1 LRTTGTGR
9 LYSTGITVRQTGA
22 PPAGLATPLQYVKGV
37 GPQRA
42 KLLAKKGLETVED
55 ALFFLPIRHE
65 DRTRLTPLRAI
76 QVGQV
81 VTCSGAIAGIS
92 PPPPGRARVPLVLL
106 MRDASG
112 YGTATIFGRGWLSRV
127 FQRGQTLVLH
137 GKGARFRDKVT
148 LQVQDWELVESG
160 DDEPIHAGALVPVYS
175 TTEGLHQRTLRSL
188 MYHLVERFAAEV
200 GETLPEASRR
210 RRGLAPITEALTGV
224 HFPQSE
230 TQLAAAHRRLAFE
243 DFLLLQL
250 GLAILRSRTSR
261 SQGIAMNPSG
271 ELTRRLRDAL
281 TWSLTG
287 AQERVWDEIRR
298 DMAAPYPMHRL
309 LQGDVGSGKTIV
321 AALAVLTAV
330 EAGYQAAVM
339 APTEI
344 LAEQHVMT
352 FSRLLEPLGV
362 PVTLL
367 TSALKGRERTARR
380 AAVAAGEVGCI
391 VGTHALVQEAVE
403 FRKLGLV
410 VVDEQHRFGVAQRA
424 RLKAKGESPDVL
436 VMTAT
441 PIPRTLALTLYGDL
455 DVSVLDELPPGRKP
469 IRTEAR
475 GEGKRPQIYKFLQDQ
490 VAEGRQIYV
499 VYPLIEE
506 SEVIDLK
513 AATDMA
519 RRLQTD
525 VFPDLVVGLL
535 HGRLPFEAKDDIM
548 RRFKAGEIHVL
559 VSTTVIEV
567 GIDVPNASVMLIEH
581 AERFGLSQLH
591 QLRGRVGRGP
601 WKSYCILLTSGKLG
615 DDAQR
620 RVDAM
625 VETNDG
631 FKLAEVDLQL
641 RGPGEFFGT
650 RQSGLPEFRVADL
663 LRDAALLE
671 EARRDALTIVAAD
684 PELRAPE
691 HRGLRQALLA
701 RWRGKL
707 ALASVG

>member
-1 LRTTGTGR
+1 MT
-9 LYSTGITVRQTGA
+9 SVRQTG
-22 PPAGLATPLQYVKGV
+22 PPAAPATGLGTALQYVKGV

-42 KLLAKKGLETVED
+42 KLLARKDLATVED
-55 ALFFLPIRHE
+55 ALFFIPIRHE
-65 DRTRLTPLRAI
+65 DRTRLTPLAAV
-76 QVGQV
+76 QPGQT
-81 VTCSGAIAGIS
+81 VTCSGTIAGIS
-92 PPPPGRARVPLVLL
+92 PPPPGRTRAPLVLL
-106 MRDASG
+106 VRDASG
-112 YGTATIFGRGWLSRV
+112 FGTATLFGRAFLTKV
-127 FQRGQTLVLH
+127 LQRGQKLILH
-137 GKGARFRDKVT
+137 GRGARYRDKVT

-160 DDEPIHAGALVPVYS
+160 EDEPIHAGALVPVYS
-175 TTEGLHQRTLRSL
+175 TTEGLPQRALRSL
-188 MYHLVERFAAEV
+188 MWRLGESFAGDVAETLSDAV
-200 GETLPEASRR
+200 RRRRNVVALPEALRS
-210 RRGLAPITEALTGV
+210 A
-224 HFPQSE
+224 HFPASQ
-230 TQLAAAHRRLAFE
+230 AARDAAHRRLAYE

-250 GLAILRSRTSR
+250 GLAILRARTTR
-261 SQGIAMNPSG
+261 ERGIAMNPPGRLVSG
-271 ELTRRLRDAL
+271 LRGAL
-281 TWSLTG
+281 PWSLTG

-298 DMAAPYPMHRL
+298 DMAAPHPMHRL

-321 AALAVLTAV
+321 AAMGVLTAI

-344 LAEQHVMT
+344 LAEQHLMT
-352 FSRLLEPLGV
+352 FHRLLEPLGV

-380 AAVAAGEVGCI
+380 AAVAAGEIGCV
-391 VGTHALVQEAVE
+391 VGTHALVQERVE
-403 FRKLGLV
+403 FKRLGLV

-424 RLKAKGESPDVL
+424 RLKAKGEHPDVL

-455 DVSVLDELPPGRKP
+455 DVSVLDELPPGRQP
-469 IRTEAR
+469 IVTVARTDSR
-475 GEGKRPQIYKFLQDQ
+475 RPQIYAFLREQ
-490 VAEGRQIYV
+490 VAAGRQIYV

-506 SEVIDLK
+506 SELIDLK

-519 RRLQTD
+519 AQLQRE

-535 HGRLPFEAKDDIM
+535 HGRLSFDDKDAIM

-601 WKSYCILLTSGKLG
+601 WKSYCILLAGGKLG
-615 DDAQR
+615 EDAER
-620 RVDAM
+620 RVRAM
-625 VETNDG
+625 TETNDG
-631 FKLAEVDLQL
+631 FKLAEVDLEL

-663 LRDAALLE
+663 LRDTAILE
-671 EARRDALTIVAAD
+671 EARRDALAIVAAD
-684 PELRAPE
+684 PELRAVE

>member
-1 LRTTGTGR
+1 MMPP
-9 LYSTGITVRQTGA
+9 VRQTRAA
-22 PPAGLATPLQYVKGV
+22 PPPDLGTSLQYLKGV
-37 GPQRA
+37 GPERA
-42 KLLAKKGLETVED
+42 KLLARKGLTTVED

-65 DRTRLTPLRAI
+65 DRTRLTPLRSV

-81 VTCSGAIAGIS
+81 VTCSGTVAGIS
-92 PPPPGRARVPLVLL
+92 PPPPGRARAPLVLL
-106 MRDASG
+106 LRDSSG
-112 YGTATIFGRGWLSRV
+112 YGTATLFGRGWLTRV
-127 FQRGQTLVLH
+127 LQRGQRLILH
-137 GKGARFRDKVT
+137 GKGARFKDKVT
-148 LQVQDWELVESG
+148 LQVQDWELVES
-160 DDEPIHAGALVPVYS
+160 DADEPIHAGALVPVYS
-175 TTEGLHQRTLRSL
+175 STEGLPQRALRAL
-188 MYHLVERFAAEV
+188 LWRLVEAHAGELA
-200 GETLPEASRR
+200 ETLPEVLRR
-210 RRGLAPITEALTGV
+210 RRELPSLIEAVRGA

-230 TQLAAAHRRLAFE
+230 AQLQTARHRLAYE

-250 GLAILRSRTSR
+250 GLAILRARTTR
-261 SQGIAMNPSG
+261 ARGIAMNPPGALVS
-271 ELTRRLRDAL
+271 RLRAAL
-281 TWSLTG
+281 PWKLTA
-287 AQERVWDEIRR
+287 AQERVWREIQT

-330 EAGYQAAVM
+330 EAGHQAAVM

-344 LAEQHVMT
+344 LAEQHFMT
-352 FSRLLEPLGV
+352 LSRLLEPLGV

-367 TSALKGRERTARR
+367 TSSLRGRERTSRR
-380 AAVAAGEVGCI
+380 TALAAGEIGCAI
-391 VGTHALVQEAVE
+391 GTHALVQERVE
-403 FRKLGLV
+403 FRRLGLV

-424 RLKAKGESPDVL
+424 RLKAKGEHPDVL

-441 PIPRTLALTLYGDL
+441 PIPRTLALTVYGDL

-469 IRTEAR
+469 VVTVARTDGR
-475 GEGKRPQIYKFLQDQ
+475 RPQIYAFLREQ
-490 VAEGRQIYV
+490 AKGGRQIYV

-506 SEVIDLK
+506 SEAIDLK

-519 RRLQTD
+519 AHLQKD

-535 HGRLPFEAKDDIM
+535 HGRLAFGEKDAIM
-548 RRFKAGEIHVL
+548 QRFKAGEIHVL

-591 QLRGRVGRGP
+591 QLRGRVGRGE
-601 WKSYCILLTSGKLG
+601 WKSYCILLAAGKLG
-615 DDAQR
+615 DDAER
-620 RVDAM
+620 RLQAM

-631 FKLAEVDLQL
+631 FKIAEVDLQL

-671 EARRDALTIVAAD
+671 DARRDALAIVAAD
-684 PELRAPE
+684 AELRAPE

>member
-1 LRTTGTGR
+1 MTP
-9 LYSTGITVRQTGA
+9 VRQTG
-22 PPAGLATPLQYVKGV
+22 PPAAPATGLATPLQYVKGV

-42 KLLAKKGLETVED
+42 KLLAKKDLATVED
-55 ALFFLPIRHE
+55 ALFLIPLRHE
-65 DRTRLTPLRAI
+65 DRTRLTPLGAI
-76 QVGQV
+76 QPGQV
-81 VTCSGAIAGIS
+81 VTCAGTIAGIS
-92 PPPPGRARVPLVLL
+92 PPPPGRMRAPLVLL
-106 MRDASG
+106 LRDASG
-112 YGTATIFGRGWLSRV
+112 YGTATLFGRGFLTRV
-127 FQRGQTLVLH
+127 LQRGQKLILH
-137 GKGARFRDKVT
+137 GRGARYRDKVS
-148 LQVQDWELVESG
+148 LQVKDWELVDSG

-175 TTEGLHQRTLRSL
+175 TTEGLPQRALRSL
-188 MYHLVERFAAEV
+188 MWRLVEAFAGDVPETLSEAV
-200 GETLPEASRR
+200 RRRRNITTLPEALRS
-210 RRGLAPITEALTGV
+210 A
-224 HFPQSE
+224 HFPASQDA
-230 TQLAAAHRRLAFE
+230 LDAAHRRLAYE

-250 GLAILRSRTSR
+250 GLAILRSRTTR
-261 SQGIAMNPSG
+261 ERGIAMNPAGRLVSG
-271 ELTRRLRDAL
+271 LRGAL
-281 TWSLTG
+281 PWALTG

-298 DMAAPYPMHRL
+298 DMAAPHPMHRL

-321 AALAVLTAV
+321 AAMGVLTAI
-330 EAGYQAAVM
+330 EAGYQAALM

-344 LAEQHVMT
+344 LAEQHLMT
-352 FSRLLEPLGV
+352 FQRLLEPLGV

-380 AAVAAGEVGCI
+380 AAVAAGEVGCV
-391 VGTHALVQEAVE
+391 VGTHALVQERVE
-403 FRKLGLV
+403 FKRLGFV

-424 RLKAKGESPDVL
+424 RLKAKGEHPDVL

-469 IRTEAR
+469 IVTVARTDSR
-475 GEGKRPQIYKFLQDQ
+475 RPQIYDFLREQ
-490 VAEGRQIYV
+490 VAGGRQIYV

-506 SEVIDLK
+506 SELIDLK

-519 RRLQTD
+519 VQLQKE
-525 VFPDLVVGLL
+525 VFPELVVGLL
-535 HGRLPFEAKDDIM
+535 HGRLSFDDKDAIM

-601 WKSYCILLTSGKLG
+601 WKSYCILLTNGKLG
-615 DDAQR
+615 EDAER
-620 RVDAM
+620 RVRAM

-631 FKLAEVDLQL
+631 FKLAEVDLEL

-663 LRDAALLE
+663 LRDAAILE
-671 EARRDALTIVAAD
+671 EARRDALTIIAAD

>member
-1 LRTTGTGR
+1 
-9 LYSTGITVRQTGA
+9 SGIA
-22 PPAGLATPLQYVKGV
+22 H
-37 GPQRA
+37 
-42 KLLAKKGLETVED
+42 D
-55 ALFFLPIRHE
+55 I
-65 DRTRLTPLRAI
+65 D
-76 QVGQV
+76 
-81 VTCSGAIAGIS
+81 
-92 PPPPGRARVPLVLL
+92 
-106 MRDASG
+106 
-112 YGTATIFGRGWLSRV
+112 
-127 FQRGQTLVLH
+127 
-137 GKGARFRDKVT
+137 
-148 LQVQDWELVESG
+148 
-160 DDEPIHAGALVPVYS
+160 GALVP
-175 TTEGLHQRTLRSL
+175 
-188 MYHLVERFAAEV
+188 
-200 GETLPEASRR
+200 
-210 RRGLAPITEALTGV
+210 
-224 HFPQSE
+224 
-230 TQLAAAHRRLAFE
+230 AF
-243 DFLLLQL
+243 
-250 GLAILRSRTSR
+250 I
-261 SQGIAMNPSG
+261 
-271 ELTRRLRDAL
+271 DAL
-281 TWSLTG
+281 PFPLT
-287 AQERVWDEIRR
+287 ADQARTIDEIQR
-298 DMAAPYPMHRL
+298 DLAGPAPMHRL

-455 DVSVLDELPPGRKP
+455 DVSVLDELPPGRRP

-475 GEGKRPQIYKFLQDQ
+475 GEAKRPQIYKFLQDQ
-490 VAEGRQIYV
+490 VAEGRQVYV

-519 RRLQTD
+519 RHLQRE

-535 HGRLPFEAKDDIM
+535 HGRLSFDEKDDIM
-548 RRFKAGEIHVL
+548 RRFKAGAIHVL

-601 WKSYCILLTSGKLG
+601 WKSYCILLTSGRLG
-615 DDAQR
+615 EDAER
-620 RVDAM
+620 RVQAM

-631 FKLAEVDLQL
+631 FKIAEVDLQL

-663 LRDAALLE
+663 LRDGALLE
-671 EARRDALTIVAAD
+671 DARRDAMSIVAAD
-684 PELRAPE
+684 PELRAGE

>member
-1 LRTTGTGR
+1 MT
-9 LYSTGITVRQTGA
+9 SVRQTGPAA
-22 PPAGLATPLQYVKGV
+22 PAVGLGTALQYVKGV

-42 KLLAKKGLETVED
+42 KLLARKDLATIED
-55 ALFFLPIRHE
+55 ALFFIPIRHE
-65 DRTRLTPLRAI
+65 DRTHLTPLAAI
-76 QVGQV
+76 QPGQT
-81 VTCSGAIAGIS
+81 VTCSGTIAGIS
-92 PPPPGRARVPLVLL
+92 PPPPGRTRAPLVLL
-106 MRDASG
+106 LRDLSG
-112 YGTATIFGRGWLSRV
+112 FGTATLFGRGFLTRV
-127 FQRGQTLVLH
+127 LQRGQKLILH
-137 GKGARFRDKVT
+137 GRGARYRDKVT
-148 LQVQDWELVESG
+148 LQVQDWEMVESG

-175 TTEGLHQRTLRSL
+175 TTEGLPQRALRSL
-188 MYHLVERFAAEV
+188 MWRLVESFAGDV
-200 GETLPEASRR
+200 PETLSEALRRRRNVVALPEAL
-210 RRGLAPITEALTGV
+210 RGA
-224 HFPQSE
+224 HFPANQ
-230 TQLAAAHRRLAFE
+230 AARDAAHRRLAYE

-250 GLAILRSRTSR
+250 GLAILRSRTTR
-261 SQGIAMNPSG
+261 ERGIAMNPSG
-271 ELTRRLRDAL
+271 RLVSGLRGAL
-281 TWSLTG
+281 PWSLTR

-298 DMAAPYPMHRL
+298 DMAAPHPMHRL

-321 AALAVLTAV
+321 AAMGVLTAI
-330 EAGYQAAVM
+330 EAGYQAALM

-344 LAEQHVMT
+344 LAEQHLMT
-352 FSRLLEPLGV
+352 FQRLLEPLGV

-380 AAVAAGEVGCI
+380 AAVAAGEVSCV
-391 VGTHALVQEAVE
+391 VGTHALVQERVE
-403 FRKLGLV
+403 FKRLGLV
-410 VVDEQHRFGVAQRA
+410 VVDEQHRFGVRQRA
-424 RLKAKGESPDVL
+424 RLKAKGEHPDVL

-455 DVSVLDELPPGRKP
+455 DVSVLDELPPGRQP
-469 IRTEAR
+469 IVTVARTDNR
-475 GEGKRPQIYKFLQDQ
+475 RPQIYAFLREQ
-490 VAEGRQIYV
+490 VAAGRQIYV

-506 SEVIDLK
+506 SELIDLK

-519 RRLQTD
+519 LQLQKE

-535 HGRLPFEAKDDIM
+535 HGRLSFDDKDAIM

-601 WKSYCILLTSGKLG
+601 WKSYCILLASGKLG
-615 DDAQR
+615 EDAER
-620 RVDAM
+620 RVRAM
-625 VETNDG
+625 TETNDG
-631 FKLAEVDLQL
+631 FKLAEVDLEL

-663 LRDAALLE
+663 LRDTAILE
-671 EARRDALTIVAAD
+671 EARGDALAIVAAD
-684 PELRAPE
+684 PELRALE